1 MNYLL
6 TYLKGMAMGAADV
19 VPGVSGGTIAFI
31 TGILDTLLDS
41 IRRINPS
48 LISVIKERGVKGAFH
63 YINGPFLVCV
73 FGGILTSIFTLS
85 KIISYLLVNHPIPV
99 WSFFFGLIL
108 ISVVHMLKQVKGFSA
123 VRIMLFGLGVLFAWG
138 ITMLNPISLEMT
150 YLNVFIGGSIA
161 ICAMLLPGISGSF
174 ILLLL
179 GLYPSVLAAAKNLD
193 ITVLAIFASGCV
205 AGLLTFSH
213 LLSALLRKF
222 HDATLI
228 FLTGLMLGTLGKIW
242 PWKEVVSWRENSAGE
257 QVPLLEQNLSPMQF
271 EQITGQPANIAWAI
285 AALSCGILLVWGME
299 IIAGRNA
306 EPDENNQNKEG

>member
-1 MNYLL
+1 
-6 TYLKGMAMGAADV
+6 MGAADV

-31 TGILDTLLDS
+31 TGILDTLLES
-41 IRRINPS
+41 IRRINPN
-48 LISVIKERGVKGAFH
+48 LIGVIKAQGIKGAFNH
-63 YINGPFLVCV
+63 INGPFLLCV

-85 KIISYLLVNHPIPV
+85 KVISYLLVTHPIPV

-108 ISVVHMLKQVKGFSA
+108 ISVVHMLKQVRGFSIIRLA
-123 VRIMLFGLGVLFAWG
+123 LFGIGVVFAWG
-138 ITMLNPISLEMT
+138 ITMLNPIALEMT
-150 YLNVFIGGSIA
+150 YLNIFLGGTIA

-193 ITVLAIFASGCV
+193 IAVLAIFASGCV
-205 AGLLTFSH
+205 VGLLTFSH

-242 PWKEVVSWRENSAGE
+242 PWKEVVTWRENSSGE

-271 EQITGQPANIAWAI
+271 EQLTGQSANIGWAI
-285 AALSCGILLVWGME
+285 FALCCGILLVWGME
-299 IIAGRNA
+299 KIAERNMK
-306 EPDENNQNKEG
+306 PDENKLKKER